1 MIYAKIF
8 LDGDDIIFESVKEK
22 VAYSVYIA
30 GPYINEIDELIDDPF
45 TTISQTS
52 NVAIS
57 SEAKDAL
64 KKAVSYQN
72 PKFIASMLTGV
83 LKFCYNMRARE
94 GDRGILSFAPNEGR
108 TRLRLNRFG
117 EIRLCYQNG
126 FDIRALDDMKVF
138 DNDFLKDLDISEP
151 FDEVAYAKSKK
162 S

>member
-1 MIYAKIF
+1 MIYAKIYME
-8 LDGDDIIFESVKEK
+8 GDDIVFESIKDPIDCT
-22 VAYSVYIA
+22 VYIA
-30 GPYINEIDELIDDPF
+30 GPYINGRGETVSNPF
-45 TTISQTS
+45 TTIAQTS

-57 SEAKDAL
+57 IEAKEAIEETFR
-64 KKAVSYQN
+64 YQN
-72 PKFIASMLTGV
+72 PKFIAAMFTGNV
-83 LKFCYNMRARE
+83 EFLYNMRARE

-151 FDEVAYAKSKK
+151 FDDVAYAKSKK
-162 S
+162 